1 LVLAFDLVA
10 ALAPEAFDTLQPAR
24 TKVLVNADV
33 SPTVALQFDRDF
45 AADFNLLLSQLKEG
59 AGPEAVEPVGAS
71 SLALAVLGDTI
82 GANLLMVGIALQRGL
97 LPVSVAA
104 LERAIALNGVAVPL
118 NLKALRLGR
127 LFAVDPARAL
137 ELTQKSGSAPS
148 TFTEEVELRAAHLT
162 AYQDGALAERY
173 RQLVDRVS
181 AREAEVMEQSGPL
194 ARAAARGYAK
204 LLAYKDEYEVAR
216 LLTRPALKQEIDQ
229 VFAAGGRVSFNLAPP
244 FLAGRGINGRPRKR
258 EFGPWLRPAL
268 QVLAHGRRLRGTVFD
283 LFGYTAE
290 RRAERALIEQY
301 EQLVARVLA
310 VLTAANLNAGV
321 ELLTLAEDVRG
332 FGPVKKA
339 AMQRYRERAKS
350 LEHAFRA
357 AQGSP
362 ANS

>member
-1 LVLAFDLVA
+1 
-10 ALAPEAFDTLQPAR
+10 
-24 TKVLVNADV
+24 
-33 SPTVALQFDRDF
+33 
-45 AADFNLLLSQLKEG
+45 
-59 AGPEAVEPVGAS
+59 
-71 SLALAVLGDTI
+71 
-82 GANLLMVGIALQRGL
+82 M
-97 LPVSVAA
+97 
-104 LERAIALNGVAVPL
+104 
-118 NLKALRLGR
+118 
-127 LFAVDPARAL
+127 
-137 ELTQKSGSAPS
+137 
-148 TFTEEVELRAAHLT
+148 ELRAAHLT
-162 AYQDGALAERY
+162 AYQDGVLAERY

-181 AREAEVMEQSGPL
+181 AREAEVMGQSGPL

-268 QVLAHGRRLRGTVFD
+268 QVLAQGRRLRGTVFD
-283 LFGYTAE
+283 LFGYSAE

-310 VLTAANLNAGV
+310 ALTVTNRNAAV
-321 ELLTLAEDVRG
+321 ELLTLVEDVRG
-332 FGPVKKA
+332 FGPVKEA
-339 AMQRYRERAKS
+339 AMQLYRERAKS

-357 AQGSP
+357 AQGNL